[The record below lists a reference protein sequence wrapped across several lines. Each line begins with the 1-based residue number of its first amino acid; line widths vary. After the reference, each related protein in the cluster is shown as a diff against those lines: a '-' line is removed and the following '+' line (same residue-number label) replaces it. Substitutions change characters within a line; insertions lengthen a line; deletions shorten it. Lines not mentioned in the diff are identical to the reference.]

1 MDIPLVNIKNLSFR
15 YNTSSDFALKDI
27 SISLSEGSFT
37 LLCGVSGSGKTTL
50 LRLLKPELSP
60 EGCSRGEILF
70 SGTPLEKLDKK
81 TSAFQ
86 IAFVPQDPDTGII
99 TDKVSR
105 ELAFNLE
112 NMGMDPGLMN
122 LRIAE
127 ICGYL
132 GLSDKFSKST
142 GTLSGGE
149 KQLLNLASALAVRPR
164 LLLLD
169 EPTAQL
175 DPVSAANFLACL
187 KRVNDETG
195 VTVLITE
202 HRLEETLSTADY
214 AGVLEKGRL
223 ALYGKPRDVA
233 RKIYLSDSSLKP
245 AVPAAAAVF
254 TEIEGKGIPPL
265 TVREGISYL
274 KSLPGV
280 GPSGNADD
288 KSEVS
293 VLSLPERV
301 GSSDDTNYK
310 RKQKPPS
317 DTPVFN
323 LKNCFFRYTA
333 QGKDILNGLDLEAF
347 AGEFICL
354 LGANGAGKSTLLRIL
369 AGLDWVY
376 SGKVRIFGENPKK
389 LPANTFGRDICL
401 LPQNPRAV
409 FTDNTLKEELLSQL
423 IGSPSEKIEDS
434 SFFQNT
440 VSLFSLEPLLG
451 KNPLDL
457 SGGELQK
464 AAVCKLILRRPK
476 VLLLDEPTKGL
487 DVAAKYQIADILSDL
502 SRKGTLIITATHDM
516 DLAAGYADLCGM
528 FFDGKLSMLH
538 ARSFFTANN
547 CYTTSASRIATNL
560 FPGVI
565 TTEELIRCIRELN
578 KTNQI

>member
-142 GTLSGGE
+142 GALSGGE

-323 LKNCFFRYTA
+323 LKNCFSA
-333 QGKDILNGLDLEAF
+333 
-347 AGEFICL
+347 
-354 LGANGAGKSTLLRIL
+354 TLLR
-369 AGLDWVY
+369 
-376 SGKVRIFGENPKK
+376 
-389 LPANTFGRDICL
+389 
-401 LPQNPRAV
+401 
-409 FTDNTLKEELLSQL
+409 
-423 IGSPSEKIEDS
+423 EK
-434 SFFQNT
+434 T
-440 VSLFSLEPLLG
+440 
-451 KNPLDL
+451 
-457 SGGELQK
+457 
-464 AAVCKLILRRPK
+464 
-476 VLLLDEPTKGL
+476 
-487 DVAAKYQIADILSDL
+487 Y
-502 SRKGTLIITATHDM
+502 
-516 DLAAGYADLCGM
+516 
-528 FFDGKLSMLH
+528 
-538 ARSFFTANN
+538 
-547 CYTTSASRIATNL
+547 
-560 FPGVI
+560 
-565 TTEELIRCIRELN
+565 
-578 KTNQI
+578 

>member
-70 SGTPLEKLDKK
+70 NGTPLEKLDKK

-86 IAFVPQDPDTGII
+86 IAFVPQDPDAGII

-142 GTLSGGE
+142 GALSGGE

-254 TEIEGKGIPPL
+254 TENGEKGMPPL

-280 GPSGNADD
+280 GHSGNADD
-288 KSEVS
+288 KCEAS

-301 GSSDDTNYK
+301 GSSDDSNYK

-423 IGSPSEKIEDS
+423 IGSPLEKIEDS

-528 FFDGKLSMLH
+528 FFDGKLSMLP